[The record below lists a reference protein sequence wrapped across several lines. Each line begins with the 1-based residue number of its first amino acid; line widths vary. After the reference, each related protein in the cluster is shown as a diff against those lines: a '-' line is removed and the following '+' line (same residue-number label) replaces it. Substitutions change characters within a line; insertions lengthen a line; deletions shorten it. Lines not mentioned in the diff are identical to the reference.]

1 MVTRFRPGF
10 QAKLHAGARPFRIQR
25 SVTPGAGWSLSWSIM
40 RLVTGMKQFSI
51 FALLAEPLFAPSARQ
66 RP

>member
-1 MVTRFRPGF
+1 
-10 QAKLHAGARPFRIQR
+10 
-25 SVTPGAGWSLSWSIM
+25 M
-40 RLVTGMKQFSI
+40 RLVTVMEQFSI